1 MKRLYALFLLA
12 FVGFAPAPLAAQS
25 LDQNVSPAFNVW
37 SSQVFLTKD
46 QPAFSLTYRNVDHL
60 DFRVYRVADPMAFF
74 AGLRDPHQLGSEK
87 PVVPQE
93 RTWLERIALWKAT
106 RRSEIRMFLRAQL
119 SHAYRLK
126 QREAQDK
133 VKVAQRQTLQY
144 NSFAQVPLLNASR
157 LVTSWRELLPRARDS
172 ETRRIPLDLHD
183 PGVYLIEAVSAPLR
197 AYTIVMVSDIG
208 IVTKTAPGQMLVYA
222 AHRLTGEPQKGC
234 DVQTIVDRKVSSPG
248 KTDQDGLL
256 MAAVD
261 AVRPDSVVTVV
272 RCGSQVTA
280 TDPGGWAMRESTR
293 ELTGYIYTDKPIY
306 RPGHTVRIKAV
317 LRWRVNGQ
325 LAPFDAKQ
333 AEISISD
340 QNDKVVS
347 RDTRPIDAFGTL
359 NTSFQVPAKAAL
371 GFYTVTVGTG
381 DEKATGHFE
390 VQEYRKP
397 EFEVTVSSPDRF
409 VVQGR
414 QATATFTA
422 RYYFG
427 QPVAQGQVKYVV
439 HKQPYYSP
447 LRWSDEGDD
456 EGGGWWGGEEASEQ
470 SARLDDKGSATVSI
484 PLAPDD
490 KGRDYSVR
498 IEARVTDASSREVSG
513 HTIVHATVGKF
524 FITAQ
529 CDRYVQRPGARVQVT
544 MKVLDYVGAPQP
556 VVPLRVALERL
567 VNDKGSWDNPTV
579 TAITNATVQSDQ
591 DGRAEWAVT
600 LPAESGSYRV
610 RVSAESD
617 GRTVQETASLWV
629 SGGDSTSLDE
639 SDRYLELI
647 ADKKSYQPGDTAR
660 LIIRGGEV
668 TAPVLV
674 TKEGQQISDYHIT
687 RVGQDSTIE
696 VPVVERDL
704 GDAYVSVVFVSKDR
718 LFRAEKRLTVPATPR
733 QLQVVVSAE
742 QNVSKPKQPGRFT
755 LTVTDALGQ
764 PVKAQL
770 SVGVI
775 DEAVYGVKPDDTP
788 DPLRFFYRVNYSR
801 VNTEFSRDYSFTGYA
816 GSQQLLLTQRQRRR
830 PLALADFKG
839 EKPRPQVRKD
849 FPDAIFW
856 TADLLTDAQG
866 KASVEVPYPDALT
879 TWRLTARAL
888 TADTKVGAG
897 LARTTTTK
905 DLILRVVTPRFLTE
919 GDTLDL
925 PVVVHNFTAGDQAVS
940 LVGKAT
946 GLTAGEAG
954 GTAVDLSQPRT
965 LQVAQNGEARI
976 DWRLKASSVGTATVT
991 GSATTPADSDAV
1003 ELPFPVLPFG
1013 LKRESGAA
1021 GSIVGS
1027 GEQTAELTIPDTANP
1042 AARALRVQI
1051 APSLAGPLLGALE
1064 YLTSYPYGCTEQ
1076 TLSSF
1081 VPNLIARRALA
1092 DLKLPTTESLKSLD
1106 RQVTEGLA
1114 RIVDYQHE
1122 DGGWGWWKTDENQPF
1137 MTAYA
1142 VYGLLEAKT
1151 AGYKVNRWTIDRG
1164 LRALRRLYA
1173 EYPRA
1178 IPELKV
1184 YSTYVLLLGA
1194 AQGIGVQNDSDEAKG
1209 WTQKTALDELW
1220 NARTRMT
1227 AYGQSLLLLALDL
1240 VKDSRGNDLA
1250 KELVTSA
1257 QHKGDLAWWATDS
1270 DPLLED
1276 FTDTSVEATAF
1287 AVRALARRDPKN
1299 PLLEPAV
1306 RWLLLNRTYGVYW
1319 ASTKQT
1325 AMVLYGLLDFM
1336 QARGEGASDGEV
1348 DVLVNGTSIGTR
1360 RFTSASI
1367 TSPDPIELTAPAR
1380 AGTNAI
1386 RIVKRGGGA
1395 VYWAAQATYYDTS
1408 AAQERTGS
1416 RKLALQRSYF
1426 SLAPVNVNG
1435 RIVYRETPFAGT
1447 SHPGDLLLVRLT
1459 TAGSKDWRYLMLED
1473 PIPAGTEPIQ
1483 QDELYTLEQKRSS
1496 WWGSQREFRDSRV
1509 VFFLESFS
1517 EGHYELSYLL
1527 KVTTPGVFRAT
1538 PARISA
1544 MYVPD
1549 ATASSSTITVTVTA
1563 VPATTAPAPA
1573 AAQTKGGQQ

>member
-1 MKRLYALFLLA
+1 MKRLCVLFLLA
-12 FVGFAPAPLAAQS
+12 LVWFEPARLAAQAP
-25 LDQNVSPAFNVW
+25 DQNAGPAFNVW
-37 SSQVFLTKD
+37 SSQIYLTKD
-46 QPAFSLTYRNVDHL
+46 QPAFSLTYQNVDHL
-60 DFRVYRVADPMAFF
+60 DFRVYRVSDPLAFF

-93 RTWLERIALWKAT
+93 QTWLERIARWKAS
-106 RRSEIRMFLRAQL
+106 RRAETRMFLRAQV

-133 VKVAQRQTLQY
+133 EKVAQRQTLQY
-144 NSFAQVPLLNASR
+144 NTFAQVPLLNRSR
-157 LVTSWRELLPRARDS
+157 LVTSWRELLPLTRDP
-172 ETRRIPLDLHD
+172 ETRRIPLDVHD
-183 PGVYLIEAVSAPLR
+183 PGVYLVEAVSAPLR

-208 IVTKTAPGQMLVYA
+208 VVTKTAPGQVLVYA
-222 AHRLTGEPQKGC
+222 AHRITGEPQRDC
-234 DVQTIVDRKVSSPG
+234 DVQTIVDRKVTSAG
-248 KTDQDGLL
+248 KTNQDGLV

-261 AVRPDSVVTVV
+261 AIRPESVVTIA

-280 TDPGGWAMRESTR
+280 TDPGGWAMREPAR

-306 RPGHTVRIKAV
+306 RPGHTARIKAV
-317 LRWRVNGQ
+317 LRWRVNGR
-325 LAPFDAKQ
+325 LVPFDARQ

-340 QNDKVVS
+340 ESDKVVY
-347 RDTRPIDAFGTL
+347 RDRRAIDAFGTL
-359 NTSFQVPAKAAL
+359 NTSFAVPAKGSL
-371 GFYTVTVGTG
+371 GFYTITVTSG

-397 EFEVTVSSPDRF
+397 EFEVTVVSPDRF

-414 QATATFTA
+414 QASATIAA

-427 QPVAQGQVKYVV
+427 QPVANGIVKYVV

-447 LRWSDEGDD
+447 LRWGDESDE

-470 SARLDDKGSATVSI
+470 SARLDEKGTVTVSI
-484 PLAPDD
+484 PLAAND

-513 HTIVHATVGKF
+513 HTFVHATFGRY

-529 CDRYVQRPGARVQVT
+529 PDRYVQRPGARAQVT
-544 MKVLDYVGAPQP
+544 MKVLDYLGAPQSGIT
-556 VVPLRVALERL
+556 LRVALERL
-567 VNDKGSWDNPTV
+567 VYEKGRWDEPTV
-579 TAITNATVQSDQ
+579 TSISDGTVQSDQ
-591 DGRAEWAVT
+591 EGRAEWAAT
-600 LPAESGSYRV
+600 LPAEAGTYRFRISGS
-610 RVSAESD
+610 SD

-629 SGGDSTSLDE
+629 SGARSDVVDE
-639 SDRYLELI
+639 SDTYLELV
-647 ADKKSYQPGDTAR
+647 ADKKSYAPGDTAR

-674 TKEGQQISDYHIT
+674 TKEGQQISDYRVA
-687 RVGQDSTIE
+687 RVGKDSTIE
-696 VPVVERDL
+696 VPVVDGDL
-704 GDAYVSVVFVSKDR
+704 GDTYVNVVFVSKDR
-718 LFRAEKRLTVPATPR
+718 LFRAEKRLKIPATPR
-733 QLQVVVSAE
+733 QLQVAVSAE
-742 QNVSKPKQPGRFT
+742 QSVSKPRQPGRFT
-755 LTVTDALGQ
+755 LTVTDAAGQ

-788 DPLRFFYRVNYSR
+788 DPLRFFYRLSYSR

-816 GSQQLLLTQRQRRR
+816 GAQQLLLTQRQRRR
-830 PLALADFKG
+830 PLTLADFKG
-839 EKPRPQVRKD
+839 DKPRPQVRKD

-856 TADLLTDAQG
+856 TADLVTDAQG
-866 KASVEVPYPDALT
+866 KASVDVPYPDALT
-879 TWRLTARAL
+879 TWRLTARAV
-888 TADTKVGAG
+888 TADSKVGAG

-925 PVVVHNFTAGDQAVS
+925 PVVVHNFTPDDQSVT
-940 LVGKAT
+940 VTGKAT
-946 GLTAGEAG
+946 GLAIGEAA

-965 LQVAQNGEARI
+965 LQVARNGEARI

-991 GSATTPADSDAV
+991 GSATTAADSDAV

-1013 LKRESGAA
+1013 LKRETGAA
-1021 GSIVGS
+1021 GSIVGT
-1027 GEQTAELTIPDTANP
+1027 GEQTADLTIPDSANP
-1042 AARALRVQI
+1042 AARTVRIQI

-1081 VPNLIARRALA
+1081 VPNLIARRGLA
-1092 DLKLPTTESLKSLD
+1092 DLNIPLTESLKSLD
-1106 RQVTEGLA
+1106 RQVSEGLA
-1114 RIVDYQHE
+1114 RIVDYQHD

-1142 VYGLLEAKT
+1142 VYGLLEAKG
-1151 AGYKVNRWTIDRG
+1151 AGYKVDRWTIEKG

-1184 YSTYVLLLGA
+1184 YSSYVLLLGA
-1194 AQGIGVQNDSDEAKG
+1194 AQGIGTESDAAEGKG
-1209 WTQKTALDELW
+1209 WSQKTALDELW
-1220 NARTRMT
+1220 NARSRMT

-1240 VKDSRGNDLA
+1240 VKDARGNDLA
-1250 KELVTSA
+1250 NQLSASA
-1257 QHKGDLAWWATDS
+1257 QRKGDLAWWTTDH

-1276 FTDTSVEATAF
+1276 FADTSVEATAF

-1336 QARGEGASDGEV
+1336 KARGETASDGEV

-1360 RFTSASI
+1360 RFTAASI

-1380 AGTNAI
+1380 SGANAI

-1395 VYWAAQATYYDTS
+1395 VYWAAQASYYDVT

-1426 SLAPVNVNG
+1426 TLSPVTVSG

-1447 SHPGDLLLVRLT
+1447 VRPGDLLLVRLT

-1483 QDELYTLEQKRSS
+1483 EDQLYTLEQKRSF
-1496 WWGSQREFRDSRV
+1496 WWGSRREFRDSRV
-1509 VFFLESFS
+1509 VFFLEAFS
-1517 EGHYELSYLL
+1517 EGRYEFTYLL
-1527 KVTTPGVFRAT
+1527 KVTTPGIFRAT

-1549 ATASSSTITVTVTA
+1549 ATASSDTITVTVESAAT
-1563 VPATTAPAPA
+1563 PAPPA
-1573 AAQTKGGQQ
+1573 AAPVKGGQQ